1 MRSSP
6 HEPAQLNHH
15 PVFRHDRLG
24 AIGGLH
30 AWTSRINQ
38 FFFFARTLPSTFTN
52 TPEAKTITQ
61 RYLGMVLISAGL
73 GMFLFDWLC
82 AVKSVSLVV
91 SFITALLLEMVGLTI
106 AFAIAH
112 HLAGKVYGTFQ
123 KTAAA
128 TSAVDARPVVERAV
142 SVPLLAATTHTT
154 VRRMFTP
161 VLVGA
166 SLWLGG
172 VAVSNYGMA
181 AFADKVGQQGG
192 AVLLGMATGMLSA
205 GTAMRLMLRYSARQ
219 RTPMAHY
226 MARIMALLS
235 WVSVALI
242 GVLVVTAHLNFPVT
256 RTVAHAVMLAVFAFV
271 IGNALYMWSRNNH
284 FTPTSAEQNGDQHWR
299 AGLFYYNR
307 QDPALFV
314 QRRSGPGFTLNFG
327 NIFSWPLTAFVVAD
341 FAFIFILR
349 HHL

>member
-1 MRSSP
+1 MNPHSSIITLS
-6 HEPAQLNHH
+6 AGMI
-15 PVFRHDRLG
+15 VLG

-38 FFFFARTLPSTFTN
+38 FLFFARTLPSTFTC
-52 TPEAKTITQ
+52 TPRAKAITH
-61 RYLGMVLISAGL
+61 RDLGMVLISAGL
-73 GMFLFDWLC
+73 GMFLFDWLY
-82 AVKSVSLVV
+82 AVGSHSFVF
-91 SFITALLLEMVGLTI
+91 SFIISLLLESSGVTI
-106 AFAIAH
+106 AFAVAH
-112 HLAGKVYGTFQ
+112 RLAGNAYAAFQ
-123 KTAAA
+123 VTAAA
-128 TSAVDARPVVERAV
+128 EPTVEPGPVADRAI
-142 SVPLLAATTHTT
+142 SVPLLAGATQASP
-154 VRRMFTP
+154 RSMFAP
-161 VLVGA
+161 MLAAV

-172 VAVSNYGMA
+172 VAVSDYGMA
-181 AFADKVGQQGG
+181 AFANAAGQQGG

-242 GVLVVTAHLNFPVT
+242 GILVVTAHLNFPVT
-256 RTVAHAVMLAVFAFV
+256 RSVAHAVVLAVFALV

-327 NIFSWPLTAFVVAD
+327 NIFSWPLPAFIVAD